1 MGRAAKVTSIDA
13 VQAFANALRC
23 FQDDASSALENLA
36 SEIHRATDWVQHG
49 QKDHWALQI
58 RRGYEQ
64 LSEAKA
70 NLQRSR
76 VAKRVADHE
85 PSCIEEKKALER
97 AKRRLQLAQEKIET
111 VRHWSYAIDRAIIE
125 YKGCVGQ
132 LVTWLDADCPRALA
146 ALDRMSR
153 TLESYVALESGMED
167 AKETSPPSP
176 CDIPDADEQTHRRPA
191 AGETDS

>member
-1 MGRAAKVTSIDA
+1 MGRPAKVTSIDA
-13 VQAFANALRC
+13 VQAFASALRC
-23 FQDDASSALENLA
+23 FQDDASSSLENLA
-36 SEIHRATDWVQHG
+36 SEIFRATDWIQNH
-49 QKDHWALQI
+49 QKDHWTLQI
-58 RRGYEQ
+58 RHGYEQ
-64 LSEAKA
+64 VSEAKA

-97 AKRRLQLAQEKIET
+97 AKRRLQLAQEKIEA

-146 ALDRMSR
+146 ALDRISR
-153 TLESYVALESGMED
+153 LLESYVALESGMED
-167 AKETSPPSP
+167 AKETLPPSP
-176 CDIPDADEQTHRRPA
+176 CDAPDADEQTDQRPA
-191 AGETDS
+191 AEETDS